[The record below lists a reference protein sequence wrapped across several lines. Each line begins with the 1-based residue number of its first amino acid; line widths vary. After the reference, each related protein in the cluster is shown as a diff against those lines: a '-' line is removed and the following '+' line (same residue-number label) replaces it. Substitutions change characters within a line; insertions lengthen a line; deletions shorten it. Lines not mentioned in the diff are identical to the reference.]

1 MNRRFAAWMML
12 AAILGVVAGGCARLF
27 AFRAH
32 ERIPGS
38 KLIIAERS
46 GHSMGEPE
54 IEKALLEAVREF
66 E

>member
-1 MNRRFAAWMML
+1 MVNGRYDV
-12 AAILGVVAGGCARLF
+12 ICPPLF
-27 AFRAH
+27 AMRVP
-32 ERIPGS
+32 ERLPHS

-54 IEKALLEAVREF
+54 IENALLDAVREF